1 MSLFPQ
7 EDQYTEP
14 ALMLLKNLV
23 AHQNDLLGGRELDV
37 AELLLELRS
46 WSSKGVSRL
55 TVVVRSIG

>member
-1 MSLFPQ
+1 
-7 EDQYTEP
+7 
-14 ALMLLKNLV
+14 MLLKNLV